1 MFMHHVTR
9 INSLIHR
16 ALYHFICIT
25 VQALRWGAMIY
36 VFLGGGGNNA
46 LSLSLLT
53 FSLSPTLFLSLWHS
67 LYLSSFLLFISH
79 LPSLFLFL
87 LSPSLSLPLC
97 YLSLTPFLLFNIF
110 LSIPL
115 FLSFFFYLHF
125 SFTFFLSRFLCLILS
140 LILDSPPLSH
150 QLPISFTFLLLC
162 PLSLLSVPFVLC
174 LSFFLFVSYFL
185 PSNLSMSTMQF
196 LSTEINY
203 SQYPTQTYP
212 IRTEPINKVES
223 IKGLTHSP
231 DTNPFIFP
239 HTNQASLTASLRC
252 VFTER
257 LRDTVLMLFDSAA
270 ALQGA
275 VVFHKPLWLLLCGL
289 SYC

>member
-97 YLSLTPFLLFNIF
+97 YLSLTPFLLLTSFSQSRSFCPFFFTSIS
-110 LSIPL
+110 LS
-115 FLSFFFYLHF
+115 LSFSPGFSVSFSLLFSTLPHF
-125 SFTFFLSRFLCLILS
+125 PTNYQSLS
-140 LILDSPPLSH
+140 LS
-150 QLPISFTFLLLC
+150 SFFA
-162 PLSLLSVPFVLC
+162 LSLSSLFRSFFVC
-174 LSFFLFVSYFL
+174 LSFSLFLISFL
-185 PSNLSMSTMQF
+185 L
-196 LSTEINY
+196 
-203 SQYPTQTYP
+203 TYP
-212 IRTEPINKVES
+212 
-223 IKGLTHSP
+223 
-231 DTNPFIFP
+231 
-239 HTNQASLTASLRC
+239 C
-252 VFTER
+252 
-257 LRDTVLMLFDSAA
+257 
-270 ALQGA
+270 LQCSSW
-275 VVFHKPLWLLLCGL
+275 VQR
-289 SYC
+289 

>member
-115 FLSFFFYLHF
+115 LLSFFFLPPFLFH
-125 SFTFFLSRFLCLILS
+125 FLSLPVSLSHSLSYSRLSPTFPPITNLFHFPPSLPSLSPLCSVRSLSVFLS
-140 LILDSPPLSH
+140 L
-150 QLPISFTFLLLC
+150 C
-162 PLSLLSVPFVLC
+162 
-174 LSFFLFVSYFL
+174 FLF
-185 PSNLSMSTMQF
+185 PSF
-196 LSTEINY
+196 
-203 SQYPTQTYP
+203 
-212 IRTEPINKVES
+212 
-223 IKGLTHSP
+223 
-231 DTNPFIFP
+231 
-239 HTNQASLTASLRC
+239 
-252 VFTER
+252 
-257 LRDTVLMLFDSAA
+257 
-270 ALQGA
+270 
-275 VVFHKPLWLLLCGL
+275 
-289 SYC
+289 